1 MIKDEDLEILKQ
13 VTLLGIYK
21 KEKDES
27 LSDVRKSLIDTGMY
41 DKKEAK
47 EIFRLLREDECITDE
62 SLTLKGI
69 TLAKEAEI
77 LFKQYG

>member
-1 MIKDEDLEILKQ
+1 MTPQDIELLKQ

-21 KEKDES
+21 KKPDES
-27 LSDVRKSLIDTGMY
+27 LSDVRKSLVDTGMY

-47 EIFRLLREDECITDE
+47 EIFRMLKDEECITDD

-69 TLAKEAEI
+69 TLAKEAEE

>member
-1 MIKDEDLEILKQ
+1 MTPQDIELLKQ

-21 KEKDES
+21 KESDES
-27 LSDVRKSLIDTGMY
+27 LSDVRKSLVDTGMY

-47 EIFRLLREDECITDE
+47 EIFRMLKDEECITDD